1 MNKLIRSCSTV
12 CFFAILL
19 IAGCK
24 KFDDLDAIQTPDQNA
39 EYAVPLFTTK
49 SSIKDILEDFD
60 ENTFLTVQSDGLML
74 LNYKGD
80 FIAQNSLDIFES
92 LGNLD
97 GVPLPVTDTLTALP
111 FRFPNNV
118 DLDYALLSNGL
129 VRWTWTNPLSEPI
142 TVKVTFPSVK
152 DDQGNPFSHTTTDH
166 LGPLYISPSPINLAG
181 YRFSA
186 INDTLYVKYEAW
198 KQDGSKLKVNNF
210 FLVVEDFTASYVE
223 GYLGQDIYELDRDTI
238 EIDFFKNWTR
248 GDVYFEDPK
257 VFITVENS
265 FGFPVR
271 SKSQVFDVI
280 TVNGER
286 LALRSPFLDSG
297 INIDFPSL
305 NEVGVVK
312 KTFFAFDKYNS
323 NIDSILGSSPRYL
336 DYDLDALPNP
346 DGDTTIRG
354 FLTDSSAFT
363 VQLEVEL
370 PIYGRSLGFAAR
382 DTISTNLSSYGDVE
396 QVEFKLVTDNQMPLE
411 IGVQVL
417 FAKDGVVLDSL
428 FSEGYSVVEAAA
440 VDGDGNVNQMATK
453 TTLIPFDKNRLDKI
467 RSADQLYITA
477 DFSTYNDGQTSV
489 RVLATQEVEI
499 RMGMKVGL

>member
-1 MNKLIRSCSTV
+1 MNKLIPSCSAV
-12 CFFAILL
+12 FFFAILL
-19 IAGCK
+19 VAGCK
-24 KFDDLDAIQTPDQNA
+24 KFDDLDSIQTPEQNA
-39 EYAVPLFTTK
+39 EYAVPLFTTQ
-49 SSIKDILEDFD
+49 SSIKDLLEDFD
-60 ENTFLTVQSDGLML
+60 ENTFLTVQDDGLML

-97 GVPLPVTDTLTALP
+97 GVPLPVLDTLTALP

-152 DDQGNPFSHTTTDH
+152 DDQGVPFSETTTDH
-166 LGPLYISPSPINLAG
+166 LGPLFISPSINLAG

-186 INDTLYVKYEAW
+186 INDTLFVKYEAW
-198 KQDGSKLKVNNF
+198 KQDGTKLKVNNF
-210 FLVVEDFTASYVE
+210 FLVVEDFAASYVE

-286 LALRSPFLDSG
+286 LGLKSPFLDSG

-305 NEVGVVK
+305 NEVGEVK
-312 KTFFAFDKYNS
+312 TTLFTFNKTNS

-346 DGDTTIRG
+346 DGDTSVRG

-382 DTISTNLSSYGDVE
+382 DTITTSFSSYDDVE
-396 QVEFKLVTDNQMPLE
+396 NVEFKLVTDNEMPLE
-411 IGVQVL
+411 VGVQVL

-428 FSEGYSVVEAAA
+428 FAEGYSVVEAAP
-440 VDGDGNVNQMATK
+440 VDGDGNVNQVATK
-453 TTLIPFDKNRLDKI
+453 TTLIPFDKTRLDKV
-467 RSADQLYITA
+467 RSANQLFITA
-477 DFSTYNDGQTSV
+477 DFSTFNSGQTSV